1 MSAKEAA
8 HTARIGELEAAVGS
22 AIELT
27 RSNAAQMSEALA
39 RRDQRTQQLEKLL
52 LQAEGEREKAVELCQ
67 LLQAQIDGGQG
78 ASVPIEAD
86 GESEKV
92 DGDGEEAAQ
101 EGGAEAQT
109 GRDVSL
115 DGGLSSED
123 AAELLETLAQ
133 SERERER
140 AIGLAEDLHAQLS
153 VHQERLEQSEAA
165 RGAALELCERT
176 SAQLREVRESVAG
189 GAGSDDDE
197 RGAALEA
204 CEQLTEQLRAQ
215 VARAEA
221 AEARL
226 AVIEEARAGGEG
238 GSSGAAAA
246 ALASSEALLI
256 AERREHSSAV
266 NALVGK
272 LESAVG
278 VVNMLQDKLEETEE
292 TQARFGEER
301 KEHFEQVQDLASKMQ
316 RAVEIVAV
324 LEDRAEAAEARV
336 AQLEAAGAADAVGT
350 PQQLPSDDVSA
361 ELMALLEAERAEHAG
376 TVAGMADKMGRAV
389 EAMRMLS
396 EQVERAEAA
405 EARAEA
411 AEARVD
417 AVKTS
422 VGVNAHARAH
432 AREAADLLD
441 AERRLHAQRVS
452 ELAAKVAQ
460 GTAEPHGLSPATV
473 PAEATAPMPA
483 RARAPTLSTRT
494 QAVEADAASYYTGA
508 TDSVAQKPA
517 RSRSRA
523 HVHRTARPSTVP
535 ASGADA
541 VGSASTRAQPLRM
554 RAVHAEAR
562 VPSYMAPTISWIE
575 GRRLPAHVYARASA
589 RTRARSNT
597 RAPARA
603 GVGFGY
609 VTAPALAP
617 PNPVVQRIVYD
628 ARPHGDFDP
637 VGRAVAC

>member
-176 SAQLREVRESVAG
+176 S
-189 GAGSDDDE
+189 
-197 RGAALEA
+197 
-204 CEQLTEQLRAQ
+204 EQLTEQLRAQ

-411 AEARVD
+411 AEARAD

-483 RARAPTLSTRT
+483 RPRAPTLSTRT

-603 GVGFGY
+603 GVGY